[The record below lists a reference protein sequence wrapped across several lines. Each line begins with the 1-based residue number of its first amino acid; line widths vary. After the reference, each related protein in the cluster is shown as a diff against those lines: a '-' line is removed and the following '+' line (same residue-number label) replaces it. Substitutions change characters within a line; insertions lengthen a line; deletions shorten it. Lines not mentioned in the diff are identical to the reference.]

1 MNNKF
6 MRTVA
11 RPMPSSKKKLTPEE
25 KEAKLA
31 RQKIHI
37 QENYAKKALLAEA
50 KAKETD
56 DKEFKW

>member
-1 MNNKF
+1 
-6 MRTVA
+6 
-11 RPMPSSKKKLTPEE
+11 MPSSKKELTPEE
-25 KEAKLA
+25 KEAKIA